1 MYPWL
6 WFWAPQI
13 HLPWSGAVSQNIEP
27 RTAWFAQHIPA
38 DAGNASIEAQVTELA
53 SYGKQLGMLTEA
65 LIGVADQAPPADRKT
80 QEAIARLRE
89 LQSSIDTIKAREYAN
104 TAERLVKDFQD
115 LQRRGGQEF
124 QDVAKVL
131 RPLLSAKKSA

>member
-65 LIGVADQAPPADRKT
+65 LIGIAEQARPTDPKT
-80 QEAIARLRE
+80 QAAIARLKD
-89 LQSSIDTIKAREYAN
+89 LQSAIDSIKAREHGN
-104 TAERLVKDFQD
+104 TAQRMVQELQE
-115 LQRRGGQEF
+115 LQRRGGREF
-124 QDVAKVL
+124 QDVAGAL
-131 RPLLSAKKSA
+131 LPLLLASKSP